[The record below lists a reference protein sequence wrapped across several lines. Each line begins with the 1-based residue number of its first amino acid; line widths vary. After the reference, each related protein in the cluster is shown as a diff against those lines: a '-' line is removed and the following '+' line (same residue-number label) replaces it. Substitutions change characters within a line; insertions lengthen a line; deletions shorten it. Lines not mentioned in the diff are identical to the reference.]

1 MVRCISAAA
10 PDATDTPPLMGAA
23 EDGRQQ
29 YMAFL
34 PEHKLKVMRVSGR
47 SLARYI
53 AHVRATSTVVVEP
66 ASAEQV
72 ILANNPFI
80 FAMWHGQ
87 FLMLPALYTGQVQ
100 VSAILARHDDAAL
113 LGEILER
120 FDIKLVRGA
129 GAGTRKKDR
138 GGTYALRTALKTLAT
153 GATFAMTAD
162 VPPGPARRAGDGIV
176 ALARM
181 SGRPIL
187 PFAAATSRYATLKT
201 WSRMTINLPYG
212 KLAYVIGE
220 PIFVPREADE
230 ATLEIYRQR
239 VEAGL
244 NSATARAYEL
254 AGANPKRAT
263 PPVAR
268 VTGDAQIEPGLRLK
282 GYRAVTSMLR
292 PIAPA
297 LIAYRAR
304 QGKEDTARRNERF
317 GIASVSRPDGQLVWV
332 HAASVG
338 ETNAVLPLISR
349 MLLDRP
355 NLKFVLTTGTVTSAQ
370 MAAQRLPP
378 QAVHQYV
385 PLDAAAYA
393 RRFLDHWRPDLVLFT
408 ESEVWPNLILET
420 SARGIPMA
428 LINARMSA
436 RSFKRWSK
444 STGLSLPVFG
454 RFDAV
459 LAQNENLARHFRLLG
474 VRNAQET
481 GNLKID
487 SPPPPADPV
496 KLEAL
501 RKALAGRPI
510 FVAASTHEGEEVMVA
525 AAHRQ
530 LARGIPGLCT
540 IIAPRHPE
548 RGTGVTEQIKGL
560 GLTVAQRSMGMLPN
574 ERTDIYVADTIGELG
589 TLYALSPVSFVGGSL
604 VERGGQNPI
613 EPVGH
618 GSAVLTGP
626 HWQNFKDTYTTLL
639 RLKGAME
646 VRSSQDIVAA
656 VNSLYRD
663 PAALEHMR
671 AGGKAAM
678 ATMGGALE
686 RTVTALEP
694 LLAKSDPPS
703 TAESPFKLQRVSRA
717 T

>member
-1 MVRCISAAA
+1 
-10 PDATDTPPLMGAA
+10 
-23 EDGRQQ
+23 
-29 YMAFL
+29 MAFS
-34 PEHKLKVMRVSGR
+34 PEHRLKFMRFSGR

-53 AHVRATSTVVVEP
+53 SHVRATSTMVIEP
-66 ASAEQV
+66 ANAEQV
-72 ILANNPFI
+72 ILDNDPFI

-87 FLMLPALYTGQVQ
+87 FLMQPALYTGQVR
-100 VSAILARHDDAAL
+100 VSAIVARHGDAEII
-113 LGEILER
+113 GEVLER

-138 GGTYALRTALKTLAT
+138 GGTFAMRTALKTLA
-153 GATFAMTAD
+153 GGGTFAMTAD
-162 VPPGPARRAGDGIV
+162 VPPGPARRSGDGIV
-176 ALARM
+176 TIARM
-181 SGRPIL
+181 SGRPIV
-187 PFAAATSRYATLKT
+187 PFAAATSRYTTLKT

-212 KLAYVIGE
+212 KLAYVVGE
-220 PIFVPREADE
+220 PIWVPRDADPE
-230 ATLEIYRQR
+230 TLDVYRRQID
-239 VEAGL
+239 AGL
-244 NSATARAYEL
+244 NAVTARAYEL
-254 AGANPKRAT
+254 VGANPKRAT
-263 PPVAR
+263 PPIAR

-317 GIASVSRPDGQLVWV
+317 GIASVSRPDGQLVWI

-338 ETNAVLPLISR
+338 ETNAVLPLITR
-349 MLLDRP
+349 MLRDRP
-355 NLKFVLTTGTVTSAQ
+355 NLRFVLTTGTVTSAQ
-370 MAAQRLPP
+370 MSAKRLPP
-378 QAVHQYV
+378 QAIHQYV

-428 LINARMSA
+428 LINARMST

-444 STGLSLPVFG
+444 STGLSLPIFG

-459 LAQNENLARHFRLLG
+459 LAQNETLARHFRLLG
-474 VRNAQET
+474 VRNSQAT

-487 SPPPPADPV
+487 SPPPPADPE

-501 RKALAGRPI
+501 RKALAGRPV
-510 FVAASTHEGEEVMVA
+510 FVAASTHEGEEAMVA
-525 AAHRQ
+525 NSHRQ
-530 LARGIPGLCT
+530 LAREIPGLCT

-560 GLTVAQRSMGMLPN
+560 GLTVAQRSMGVLPN

-604 VERGGQNPI
+604 IERGGQNPI

-639 RLKGAME
+639 RLKGVIE
-646 VRSSQDIVAA
+646 VRTSQDIAAA
-656 VNSLYRD
+656 VAKLYRD
-663 PAALEHMR
+663 PEALEQLR
-671 AGGKAAM
+671 AGATAAM

-694 LLAKSDPPS
+694 FLAKSDPS
-703 TAESPFKLQRVSRA
+703 SATESSVIQKRVSRA